1 VLVDVVLTL
10 FSKAPV
16 SCCNPLIT
24 LAPYDRPTRIPKR
37 SGWRPQASGRD
48 RGFLDHRSLAD
59 CETREYA

>member
-1 VLVDVVLTL
+1 VLVDV
-10 FSKAPV
+10 APYLIFKGAR